1 VPEVRYAYAH
11 TERNNHSIA
20 RLCQVL
26 EVSRSGYYKW
36 LNRKTETPRKKKRIK
51 LLQRVIEVFEDSRE
65 TYGCPRVFRQL
76 RSEGFECGHNT
87 VERLMRD
94 NEIQPKQKR
103 KFKAT
108 TDSKHNL
115 PIAPNVLSRE
125 FNVAEPDEVWVSDI
139 TYIDT
144 AQGWLYL
151 CVFIDLYS
159 RMIVGWSMSATMP
172 ADLVVD
178 AFRMG
183 VGKRGRAP
191 IVAHSDRGSQYAS
204 DLFRSELELYD
215 CIQSMSRKGNCWDN
229 AVAESFFGKLK
240 TELIYRNSYAS
251 RIHACMS
258 VFDYIEIFYN
268 KRRLHSVLQYL
279 TPEGR
284 DLKGRKVA

>member
-1 VPEVRYAYAH
+1 MKYALVRQ
-11 TERNNHSIA
+11 ERENYTVE
-20 RLCQVL
+20 RLCKVL
-26 EVSRSGYYKW
+26 KVSRSGYYRW
-36 LNRKTETPRKKKRIK
+36 LKRGITPRQQKRTK
-51 LLQRVIEVFEDSRE
+51 LLQRILEIFEESRE
-65 TYGCPRVFRQL
+65 TYGCPRIYEQL
-76 RSEGFECGHNT
+76 RSEGHTCSYNR
-87 VERLMRD
+87 VEKLMRE

-103 KFKAT
+103 KYKST

-125 FNVAEPDEVWVSDI
+125 FAVEEPDEVWVSDI

-159 RMIVGWSMSATMP
+159 RMVVGWSMSANMT
-172 ADLVVD
+172 ADLAVD

-183 VGKRGRAP
+183 IGKQGRAP

-204 DLFRSELELYD
+204 DLFRSELEQHQ

-229 AVAESFFGKLK
+229 AVAESFFGSLK
-240 TELIYRNSYAS
+240 SELIYRNTYLS
-251 RIHACMS
+251 RIQATMS

-268 KRRLHSVLQYL
+268 QRRLHSVLGYL
-279 TPEGR
+279 TPVEK